1 MIEPLGNRLPK
12 WQLALAWFSER
23 RLENGAPSD
32 EAIRVMHIQ
41 IINFNLKDVSRED
54 YEGSCSEIAQA
65 FADLPGLQ
73 SKHWLA
79 DEVGNTYGGVYI
91 WESREAMQQYL
102 ESELFSQVANNP
114 AFENV
119 SSREFEVLE
128 GPTRV
133 TRGMD

>member
-1 MIEPLGNRLPK
+1 MAVG
-12 WQLALAWFSER
+12 FSVVQRKEAC
-23 RLENGAPSD
+23 NGAPSD
-32 EAIRVMHIQ
+32 ETIRAMHIQ

-79 DEVGNTYGGVYI
+79 DEAGNTYGGVYI

-114 AFENV
+114 GFENV